1 MRRLAGEYARH
12 RKRMGHGQSGGLLA
26 TTATVAWG
34 YLVLR
39 AFWQGPEDR
48 ETTALLA
55 AGPDVGAS
63 LVRLAG
69 LRQ

>member
-12 RKRMGHGQSGGLLA
+12 RKRLGHGQSGALLA

-39 AFWQGPEDR
+39 ALWQGPEDR
-48 ETTALLA
+48 ETTLCWLPAPMSA
-55 AGPDVGAS
+55 PDWFAWRG
-63 LVRLAG
+63 
-69 LRQ
+69 